1 MRLADFIVD
10 HLDAILVCW
19 DAFARKNEPA
29 ASAMDDRAL
38 RNHASQM
45 LRAIA
50 ADMGTAQSREQ
61 GIDKSESRGD
71 TDEHSAASTHG
82 AARLISG
89 FTIDQLLAE
98 YRALRASV
106 LRLWFDQGQANLAT
120 DIDDMMRFNEAI
132 DQAQAESVARY
143 STMVNHSQHLF
154 LAILGHDL
162 RNPLN
167 TTVMASSFLMR
178 APGMPPTHAE
188 VVARIHRSGVRMG
201 RLIDDLIDYTRSHL
215 GAALPM
221 TLHMADMGTICRAIV
236 EEMRLAHPQRVI
248 QFEPGADLEGIWDEG
263 RIAQVFSNLLGNALQ
278 HGEVSHPIRMKLE
291 SSGSDIL
298 VSIHN
303 MGKAIAPEALALIF
317 DPLVRLG
324 DAGTRKGT
332 TDNSLGIGLYIARV
346 IVEAHGGEI
355 RVTSDERSGTT
366 FSVRLPRVPPPA
378 RKARL

>member
-10 HLDAILVCW
+10 HIDSILACW

-29 ASAMDDRAL
+29 ALSMDDRAL
-38 RNHASQM
+38 RNHAAQM

-50 ADMGTAQSREQ
+50 ADMSTAQSREQ
-61 GIDKSESRGD
+61 GIDKSESRGES
-71 TDEHSAASTHG
+71 DEHSAASTHG

-89 FTIDQLLAE
+89 LTIDQLLAE

-106 LRLWFDQGQANLAT
+106 LRLWFDQGHANLAT

-178 APGMPPTHAE
+178 APGLPPTHAE
-188 VVARIHRSGVRMG
+188 VVARIHRSGLRMG

-215 GAALPM
+215 GATLPM
-221 TLHMADMGTICRAIV
+221 NLHMANMGAICRGTV
-236 EEMRLAHPQRVI
+236 EELRLANPERVI
-248 QFEPGADLEGIWDEG
+248 HFEPGADLDGVWDEG

-278 HGEVSHPIRMKLE
+278 HGAPSQPIRMKVE
-291 SSGSDIL
+291 SGGSDVL

-303 MGKAIAPEALALIF
+303 MGKAIAPEALPLIF
-317 DPLVRLG
+317 DPLVRFG
-324 DAGTRKGT
+324 DAEPRTGTG
-332 TDNSLGIGLYIARV
+332 DNSLGIGLYIARA
-346 IVEAHGGEI
+346 IVEAHAGEI
-355 RVTSDERSGTT
+355 RVMSDERHGTT
-366 FSVRLPRVPPPA
+366 FSVRLPRIPPPA
-378 RKARL
+378 RKPHL